1 MLGSTYS
8 YFFKIDNL
16 NYKIIY
22 MKYISHT
29 IIIYNNI
36 MKYNENTFKREVLKA
51 GKCIYIH
58 TAIRLHAYQH
68 TDIYFLIY
76 IYRIP

>member
-58 TAIRLHAYQH
+58 SYKTACISAY
-68 TDIYFLIY
+68 
-76 IYRIP
+76 

>member
-36 MKYNENTFKREVLKA
+36 MKYNKNTFKRSFESGQVH
-51 GKCIYIH
+51 IY
-58 TAIRLHAYQH
+58 TQL
-68 TDIYFLIY
+68 
-76 IYRIP
+76 